1 MSKPLSLFGAI
12 AVALPLALSGL
23 PQSAQA
29 GVEIGV
35 LNCTVAGGTGVVIGS
50 SKLLECVFQR
60 GTYRGV
66 YTGRINKY
74 GLDIGRTGSSVI
86 AWAVIAPRRG
96 DVAPGA
102 LAGGYGG
109 ISGEATVG
117 VGLGANALLG
127 GSNRSI
133 TLQPLSVSAQQGLN
147 LAVGIASLELRSA
160 E

>member
-1 MSKPLSLFGAI
+1 MSKSQSLRGAMAL
-12 AVALPLALSGL
+12 AVALFAGL
-23 PQSAQA
+23 PTAEA

-35 LNCTVAGGTGVVIGS
+35 LNCTVAGGAGFVIGS

-60 GTYRGV
+60 GTYSEV

-74 GLDIGRTGSSVI
+74 GVDIGRTGTSVI

-96 DVAPGA
+96 EVAPGA

-109 ISGEATVG
+109 VSGEATIG
-117 VGLGANALLG
+117 IGLGANVLLG

-133 TLQPLSVSAQQGLN
+133 ALQPLSVSAQQGLN
-147 LAVGIASLELRSA
+147 LAVGIASLELRAA

>member
-1 MSKPLSLFGAI
+1 MSKTQSMTGALALAI
-12 AVALPLALSGL
+12 AFAGL
-23 PQSAQA
+23 PNTAIA

-35 LNCTVAGGTGVVIGS
+35 LNCTVAGGTGFVIGS

-60 GTYRGV
+60 GTYSEV

-74 GLDIGRTGSSVI
+74 GLDIGRTGTSVI

-96 DVAPGA
+96 EVAPGA

-109 ISGEATVG
+109 VSGEATIG
-117 VGLGANALLG
+117 IGLGANALLG

-133 TLQPLSVSAQQGLN
+133 ALQPLSVSAQQGLN
-147 LAVGIASLELRSA
+147 LAVGIASLELRA
-160 E
+160 VE

>member
-1 MSKPLSLFGAI
+1 MSKSKSLWGAI
-12 AVALPLALSGL
+12 ALALAFAGVAT
-23 PQSAQA
+23 SAQA

-35 LNCTVAGGTGVVIGS
+35 LNCTVAGGTGFVIGS

-60 GTYRGV
+60 GAYREV

-74 GLDIGRTGSSVI
+74 GLDIGRTGTSVI

-96 DVAPGA
+96 ELAPGA
-102 LAGGYGG
+102 LAGSYGG
-109 ISGEATVG
+109 VSGEATVG
-117 VGLGANALLG
+117 IGLGANALLG

-133 TLQPLSVSAQQGLN
+133 ALQPLSVSAQQGLN
-147 LAVGIASLELRSA
+147 LAVGIASLELRAA